1 MTAPTRLDPIC
12 DKALAGGVLSPAEGL
27 ELFRALDLPSLGLL
41 ADAVRHRLNPTSD
54 GAPKVTYII
63 DRNVNP
69 TNVCITDCGFCAFYR
84 RPAASSSCRAAIT
97 PTSRPPTSPR
107 CLATSRNTT
116 HRSGST
122 A

>member
-27 ELFRALDLPSLGLL
+27 ELFRAVDLPSLGLL
-41 ADAVRHRLNPTSD
+41 ADAVRHRLNPTSE

-84 RPAASSSCRAAIT
+84 RPGDPEAYELTREVIYAKIEETIAAG
-97 PTSRPPTSPR
+97 PTRH
-107 CLATSRNTT
+107 AV
-116 HRSGST
+116 
-122 A
+122 